1 MARKKSERTRR
12 AFGKVSVKGKRVYAE
27 YTGPDGRIH
36 TPGHSFPSKIDAEGW
51 LAGERRL
58 IDLSAWTPPK
68 QRQEEK
74 ARRALVEE
82 ANGMTVGEL
91 VDDWLTR
98 ATNLRETTRR
108 THRKKLELRALCP
121 SIPGKLDSLKDVR
134 VMDVDRQRVR
144 LWVEQMLAI
153 WPYGEDGY
161 HACYYAHKRLVTAF
175 NWAKNELEL
184 IESNPVSRVK
194 MRKPIPRNRDE
205 PVFTSDEAKT
215 IVNTFPKWLQH
226 APLIL
231 LYCGLRPGEMLELR
245 LKDISG
251 ITPGATMVLK
261 VRRNMQDVDRVEG
274 GGKEILINDVPKTD
288 AALRDVHA
296 PVWVAD
302 AIRKHLKDMGKTS
315 PDDLVV
321 SRKNGNQ
328 FSQGN
333 FRDRYFN
340 PAKRAAGRGEDSTE
354 YSCRHFY
361 GTQLVRLVMAGMLS
375 LEEARRLMGHETTQ
389 QLMEYMRAEAGY
401 QQRAAAALNELQPK
415 GEVT

>member
-1 MARKKSERTRR
+1 MARRKAKRTRR

-36 TPGHSFPSKIDAEGW
+36 TPGRSFPAKIDAEGW
-51 LAGERRL
+51 LRDERRL
-58 IDLSAWTPPK
+58 IDLGTWTPPK
-68 QRQEEK
+68 QRQEEE

-82 ANGMTVGEL
+82 ANSMTVGEL
-91 VDDWLTR
+91 VDDWLAR
-98 ATNLRETTRR
+98 ATNLKETTRR

-121 SIPGKLDSLKDVR
+121 SIPGELDSLKDVR
-134 VMDVDRQRVR
+134 VVDVDRQRVR

-153 WPYGEDGY
+153 WPYGADGY

-175 NWAKNELEL
+175 NWAKNELQL
-184 IESNPVSRVK
+184 IESNPVSGVK
-194 MRKPIPRNRDE
+194 MRKPQPGNRDE
-205 PVFTSDEAKT
+205 AVFTTDEANA
-215 IVNTFPKWLQH
+215 IVKAFPDWLQH

-245 LKDISG
+245 LKDITG
-251 ITPGATMVLK
+251 IKPGATMVLK

-274 GGKEILINDVPKTD
+274 RGKEVLINDVPKTD
-288 AALRDVHA
+288 AALRDVNA
-296 PVWVAD
+296 PAWVAD

-328 FSQGN
+328 FTEGN
-333 FRDRYFN
+333 FRDNYFN
-340 PAKRAAGRGEDSTE
+340 PAKRLAGRGEDSTV
-354 YSCRHFY
+354 YSCRRFY

-375 LEEARRLMGHETTQ
+375 MEEARRLMGHATTQ

-401 QQRAAAALNELQPK
+401 QQRAAAALNELRPK
-415 GEVT
+415 ES